1 MKTHYKNLFKQIN
14 EIIYLRANNFKML
27 QKWRIKQEKILW
39 LKSKNKRNLRIM
51 NRGDIINF
59 MQTYQRI
66 TQSMFKDVPKYASI
80 VMKLNSNH
88 QINSIKYR

>member
-1 MKTHYKNLFKQIN
+1 MFKQIN
-14 EIIYLRANNFKML
+14 DIIYLRANNFKIL
-27 QKWRIKQEKILW
+27 QKWRLKQEKTLW

-51 NRGDIINF
+51 NRDDIIKF

-80 VMKLNSNH
+80 IMKLNSNH
-88 QINSIKYR
+88 QINSIKFR